1 MGTNFYFILDDR
13 SDSTEMLDSETEPCL
28 MMENVL
34 EDVSLPDGHSH
45 NMISS
50 THSLM
55 KSGMLGR
62 SESLHNLSQAILN
75 RQLSEQARMDGSLC
89 DSMHASYSENTVSLS
104 DICPTVTLVDQVI
117 EADNLLTKLLK
128 VLRIIQ
134 LENDGCINE
143 IYDEKYVLILIF
155 NSTLN
160 II

>member
-1 MGTNFYFILDDR
+1 MIYISDDR

-34 EDVSLPDGHSH
+34 EDVPVPDGHSH

-50 THSLM
+50 SHSLL

-75 RQLSEQARMDGSLC
+75 RQLSEQARIDGSLC
-89 DSMHASYSENTVSLS
+89 DSMHASFSDNTLSLS
-104 DICPTVTLVDQVI
+104 EICPTVTLVDQVI

-128 VLRIIQ
+128 VLRVIQ
-134 LENDGCINE
+134 LENDTCISDLQ
-143 IYDEKYVLILIF
+143 DERLAGSFKLVF
-155 NSTLN
+155 DR
-160 II
+160 